1 MSMCSQSK
9 TSNDPDTRSGE
20 SHTPRNQSLD
30 SLPHAAKEEMEGEV
44 KQEKVS
50 NEYGVRKICDV

>member
-1 MSMCSQSK
+1 M
-9 TSNDPDTRSGE
+9 TPDTRSGE

-50 NEYGVRKICDV
+50 NEYGVRKNL